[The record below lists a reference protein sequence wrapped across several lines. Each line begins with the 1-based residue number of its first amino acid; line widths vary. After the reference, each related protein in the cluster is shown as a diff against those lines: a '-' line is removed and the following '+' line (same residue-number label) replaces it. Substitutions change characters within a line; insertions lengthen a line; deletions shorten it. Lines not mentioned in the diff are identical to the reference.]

1 MKQKYKGE
9 KQMENQTTKKP
20 IHEYWDYMNQAM
32 CDIAN
37 AAVVA
42 INNPDVFKHIE
53 SYGCC
58 EETCEPVFWV
68 MDYIKKMFED

>member
-1 MKQKYKGE
+1 
-9 KQMENQTTKKP
+9 
-20 IHEYWDYMNQAM
+20 MNQAM
-32 CDIAN
+32 CDIEN